1 MIVRKTRRIFW
12 KIIDSFL
19 LFADIDVYNEALGK
33 ALDVRGTPQFFVN
46 DRRVSG
52 AQPLE
57 KFEEAVEE
65 ASKK

>member
-1 MIVRKTRRIFW
+1 MFW

-19 LFADIDVYNEALGK
+19 LCADIDVYNEALGK